1 MSTILRALDVAK
13 EVGTC
18 WYRPSNGDIIVNPN
32 TMPTLI
38 SSFRVGVWIEQDVK
52 RYYLKHSER
61 WVENALMGISIDDS
75 GEMTLSVYYDEDTYK
90 A

>member
-52 RYYLKHSER
+52 RYYIKHSER
-61 WVENALMGISIDDS
+61 RVENAQMGISIDDS
-75 GEMTLSVYYDEDTYK
+75 GEMTLSVYYDKDTYK